1 MSCSTLLSL
10 GLLGQRFGYFK
21 THKGGFMVFLFFIVG
36 LVVAYFIWKKL
47 SAFYIDKGRNKF
59 IAHFAGAS
67 VGFFVWS
74 IVLVI
79 GVSIFPPK
87 DTQNND
93 VILETEQTIPEKSE
107 DVKEFEAD
115 QEALK
120 KYLNIVNQESIF
132 VDKIIQEID
141 EYLKKGDVYSA
152 SSSAFKC
159 IQASDRLQLSL
170 SAGDLKS
177 IELNNDDNSEKLEK
191 AIDRLSLAYYTKK
204 ENCEII
210 RDFLDTGKPSLVA
223 EAEEKANNAQM
234 LTLDAVGQIFVIA
247 SPYKI
252 SYKDNEWVIDETN
265 STK

>member
-1 MSCSTLLSL
+1 
-10 GLLGQRFGYFK
+10 
-21 THKGGFMVFLFFIVG
+21 MVALFSIIG
-36 LVVAYFIWKKL
+36 LVGAFFVWKKL
-47 SAFYIDKGRNKF
+47 SKNYIEKGHNKYLS
-59 IAHFAGAS
+59 HSAGIIS
-67 VGFFVWS
+67 GFVVWF
-74 IVLVI
+74 LAMVI
-79 GVSIFPPK
+79 GVAIFEPNIG
-87 DTQNND
+87 QNNQPELKQEI
-93 VILETEQTIPEKSE
+93 VEKS
-107 DVKEFEAD
+107 DDIKEFESD
-115 QEALK
+115 QQALK

-132 VDKIIQEID
+132 VDKTIQEMGG
-141 EYLKKGDVYSA
+141 YLKKGDVYSA

-159 IQASDRLQLSL
+159 IEHSNQLQLSL
-170 SAGDLKS
+170 STGELKP

-191 AIDRLSLAYYTKK
+191 AIDALSLAYYTKK
-204 ENCEII
+204 EHCEII

>member
-1 MSCSTLLSL
+1 
-10 GLLGQRFGYFK
+10 
-21 THKGGFMVFLFFIVG
+21 MVALFSIIG
-36 LVVAYFIWKKL
+36 LVGAFFVWKKL
-47 SAFYIDKGRNKF
+47 SKNYIEKGHNKYLS
-59 IAHFAGAS
+59 HL
-67 VGFFVWS
+67 VGIVFGFVVWF
-74 IVLVI
+74 LAMLI
-79 GVSIFPPK
+79 GVAIFEPK
-87 DTQNND
+87 AGQNNQP
-93 VILETEQTIPEKSE
+93 ETKQDSAQKSDE
-107 DVKEFEAD
+107 LMEFEAD
-115 QEALK
+115 QQALK
-120 KYLNIVNQESIF
+120 KYLNIVNQQSIF
-132 VDKIIQEID
+132 VDKTIQEMG

-159 IQASDRLQLSL
+159 IEHSNQLQLSL
-170 SAGDLKS
+170 STGELKP

-252 SYKDNEWVIDETN
+252 SYKNNEWVIDEIN